1 MKTFKDLKEE
11 VERINNIDK
20 EGFDNNWVL
29 LNFAR
34 EQALINLHLIK
45 PHTDHYNII
54 VMYLVT
60 GKNVDAVFEDC
71 VGAAMESAHHADDN
85 VAYEIADTA
94 YASAF
99 YAGNNE
105 DIVNTAVSAAVS
117 AVSAIAANAAYWAA
131 ANAAGGDDAAGGA
144 DADAASD
151 AAIADADY
159 TKSIES
165 LNTLA
170 SEYLALLPKEGEL

>member
-1 MKTFKDLKEE
+1 MKDAITRVKA
-11 VERINNIDK
+11 IDTD
-20 EGFDNNWVL
+20 GFDNDWVL

-45 PHTDHYNII
+45 PHTEHYNII

-85 VAYEIADTA
+85 VAYEIANA
-94 YASAF
+94 ASASAF
-99 YAGNNE
+99 YADNNE
-105 DIVNTAVSAAVS
+105 DIVNAAVNAAVS

-131 ANAAGGDDAAGGA
+131 ANAAGGDDDAAGGA
-144 DADAASD
+144 AADAASD
-151 AAIADADY
+151 AVIADADY

-165 LNTLA
+165 LTTLA
-170 SEYLALLPKEGEL
+170 DEYLALLTGEEDD